1 MMTNTRQT
9 APRASS
15 ERGATK
21 SPQVATGRGSLL
33 NPSKLQSAAP
43 SPAAI
48 AEKAYEIWL
57 AQGQQPGRDQEHWFE
72 AERQL
77 RHA

>member
-1 MMTNTRQT
+1 M
-9 APRASS
+9 P
-15 ERGATK
+15 
-21 SPQVATGRGSLL
+21 VATGRGSLL

-43 SPAAI
+43 SQAMI

-57 AQGQQPGRDQEHWFE
+57 SQGQEPGRDQKHWFE